1 MDIPSEVQE
10 FYEIARAYC
19 TWAEGAP
26 EESDEKAYQAMKY
39 LASLYKQALI
49 LPSADPEDDQLEVE
63 GITKLDSKRI
73 YIRFSSLP
81 FQYYHDAFH
90 PVAQEPEKPTVG
102 DLADDLMDIYIDLKE
117 GVLLYEIGKPTN
129 AVFQWRTTFGFH
141 WGRHAV
147 SALKAM
153 HCYESDADK
162 SNKL

>member
-117 GVLLYEIGKPTN
+117 GVLLYESWVCTLLNRPAGLPLSHEGVE
-129 AVFQWRTTFGFH
+129 A
-141 WGRHAV
+141 
-147 SALKAM
+147 
-153 HCYESDADK
+153 ADCRYRL
-162 SNKL
+162 SWNIPGV